1 MYILELL
8 VLVDDL
14 YTMLIL
20 LFSRLLAHIGEV
32 AVDRHDG
39 RGCRVSGIV

>member
-1 MYILELL
+1 MNVLELL
-8 VLVDDL
+8 VLIDDL

-20 LFSRLLAHIGEV
+20 LFGGLLAHIGEV